1 MPSKEVYH
9 GYIKLGICPSC
20 RQNMLF
26 GDERSCPECKA
37 KNYAYQM
44 SVDKEHKNK
53 IHREWSKRT
62 HAEMIEKGI
71 CTRCRKRKAD
81 YGLKTCG
88 ICRDKKNRR
97 TLEKNYGK
105 LDRKD
110 RVKMGICYFCNNP
123 VEKGYKVCEYH
134 HRKNIEYANLDKT
147 KDARKKLFNQG
158 ILY

>member
-37 KNYAYQM
+37 INYAYQM
-44 SVDKEHKNK
+44 GIDKEHKNK

-62 HAEMIEKGI
+62 HVEMIEKGI

-81 YGLKTCG
+81 GGFKTCAM
-88 ICRDKKNRR
+88 CRDKTNRR
-97 TLEKNYGK
+97 KREKNFGK
-105 LDRKD
+105 IDRNTK
-110 RVKMGICYFCNNP
+110 VKMGICCFCNNP
-123 VEKGYKVCEYH
+123 VEEGYKVCEYH
-134 HRKNIEYANLDKT
+134 HRKNIEYANSDK
-147 KDARKKLFNQG
+147 AKKSRNELIKNG

>member
-37 KNYAYQM
+37 INYAYQM
-44 SVDKEHKNK
+44 GVDKEHKNK
-53 IHREWSKRT
+53 IHREWSKKT

-71 CTRCRKRKAD
+71 CNRCRKRKAD
-81 YGLKTCG
+81 GGFKTCTM
-88 ICRDKKNRR
+88 CRDKKNRR
-97 TLEKNYGK
+97 YLEKNFDK
-105 LDRKD
+105 LDRSKRAD
-110 RVKMGICYFCNNP
+110 MGICYFCDNP
-123 VEKGYKVCEYH
+123 VESGYKVCEYH

-147 KDARKKLFNQG
+147 KEARKELLKQG

>member
-1 MPSKEVYH
+1 MPKAEVYH

-44 SVDKEHKNK
+44 SIDKERKNK

-81 YGLKTCG
+81 GGFKTCG

-110 RVKMGICYFCNNP
+110 RIKMGICYFCNNP
-123 VEKGYKVCEYH
+123 VEEGYKVCEYH
-134 HRKNIEYANLDKT
+134 HRKNIEYANLDKS
-147 KDARKKLFNQG
+147 KDARKKLLNQG